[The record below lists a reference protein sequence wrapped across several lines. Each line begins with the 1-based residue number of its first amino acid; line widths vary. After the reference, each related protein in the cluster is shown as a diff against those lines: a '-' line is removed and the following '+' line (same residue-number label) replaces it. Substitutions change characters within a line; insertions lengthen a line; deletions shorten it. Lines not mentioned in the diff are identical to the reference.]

1 MRYLAQLPIWRS
13 ANRLLLEIEQA
24 VRGFSR
30 YHKYTI
36 GQHLRETAMRIG
48 QALHRTFSR
57 RNSQIKKVQQVA
69 ELIDDIKM
77 QIQLAKELHAFHSF
91 GCLLT
96 LTMTIFL
103 FNHKRNTLMRKRKLL
118 PTVVTAAAC
127 LLASGQIQASS
138 LCAGSENTA
147 ITATTPSADFTDN
160 GDGTVTHHTTGLIWQ
175 RCSLGQSWDG
185 VNCTGEATNFTWKQ
199 ALAAGAQNTLAGF
212 SDWRLPNKNELTSI
226 VEYRC
231 WNPAVNNQQF
241 PHTPS
246 GWYWSS
252 SPYAHYSGYAW
263 GVDFSYG
270 NVYGYKVSSYPV
282 RLVRAG
288 Q

>member
-1 MRYLAQLPIWRS
+1 
-13 ANRLLLEIEQA
+13 
-24 VRGFSR
+24 
-30 YHKYTI
+30 
-36 GQHLRETAMRIG
+36 
-48 QALHRTFSR
+48 
-57 RNSQIKKVQQVA
+57 
-69 ELIDDIKM
+69 
-77 QIQLAKELHAFHSF
+77 
-91 GCLLT
+91 
-96 LTMTIFL
+96 
-103 FNHKRNTLMRKRKLL
+103 MRKRKLL

-231 WNPAVNNQQF
+231 SDPAINNQAF
-241 PHTPS
+241 PNTPS
-246 GWYWSS
+246 NGYWSS
-252 SPYAHYSGYAW
+252 SPYASYSDNAW
-263 GVDFSYG
+263 SVDFGNGTVGNYG
-270 NVYGYKVSSYPV
+270 NENDYRHV